1 MKIFFTG
8 DLFLGGDL
16 LGASCENTI
25 NSKLYEQADFRV
37 VNLEQA
43 VSDSDYI
50 EDKCTLYTGSQ
61 SLLQLKQMK
70 VDAVNL
76 AHNHIQDKGLDG
88 IVETIKQL
96 NKENIKNFGAGSDL
110 NEASQSI
117 NLTDNL
123 VLLGYCEFGKPYLKQ
138 IEVADNNKPGI
149 NPLRYEKIL
158 ADLDRLQPNQQAVLY
173 FHWGME
179 HVWLP
184 PTNDIKLAKK
194 LLADER
200 VATII
205 GMHCH
210 RAQGIVSYKGKK
222 AYMGLGNFLFPNFY
236 ITPPTQIAYPSEQE
250 KQQVRFTTRQYHSV
264 FEPTYKKWR
273 LVNRVSRV
281 LLFDTKTQ
289 QLKSEFVVQ
298 SDNLPKVKTASVM
311 LNGIYVL
318 WTALLSAS
326 YKLPSP
332 IYNVLFRLHAKQVYF
347 IWRSQIRFFQLRQL
361 GLVRFLEKSKNK
373 IQRKFE

>member
-1 MKIFFTG
+1 MKVFFTG

-16 LGASCENTI
+16 LGVSCKGLI
-25 NSKLYEQADFRV
+25 NSKLYDQADFRV

-43 VSDSDYI
+43 VSDSNFI

-88 IVETIKQL
+88 IVETVEQL
-96 NKENIKNFGAGSDL
+96 NKANIKNFGAGADL

-117 NLTDNL
+117 KLTDNL
-123 VLLGYCEFGKPYLKQ
+123 VILGYCEFGKPYLNQ
-138 IEVADNNKPGI
+138 IEVADNNRPGI

-158 ADLDRLQPNQQAVLY
+158 ADLDELRPNQQAVLY

-200 VATII
+200 VAAII

-210 RAQGIVSYKGKK
+210 RAQGVVSYKGKK

-236 ITPPTQIAYPSEQE
+236 IAPPTQISYPSEQE

-281 LLFDTKTQ
+281 LLFDTETQ
-289 QLKSEFVVQ
+289 HFKSEFVVQ
-298 SDNLPKVKTASVM
+298 GDNQPKVEAANIA
-311 LNGIYVL
+311 LNGFYVF
-318 WTALLSAS
+318 WTAWLSAI

-332 IYNVLFRLHAKQVYF
+332 VYSFLFALHSKQTYF
-347 IWRSQIRFFQLRQL
+347 IWRCQIKFFHLRQL
-361 GLVRFLEKSKNK
+361 GLVRFFEKLKNK
-373 IQRKFE
+373 IRRKFG